1 MRRRFFLWAF
11 WVFLLIGVAWA
22 RAWVFRP
29 GTHHPGSYFN
39 RGRNAAWIGVEWARE
54 PHPAQAIAALA
65 HDLRRRQIRYVFV
78 YTSYL
83 RPDGTFNP
91 TFAHLADFVSQ
102 LRRAY
107 PLLHIQAWIGL
118 PLEYVD
124 LSDAATR
131 EKIVRFC
138 VNVVRTTGVDGIHL
152 DPEPVPT
159 DEENVLL
166 LLDELREALGAQGA
180 LSIAAR
186 RIWPIWPDGPWPLVG
201 RFAWRARYYREVAR
215 RVDQIAVMT
224 YDSALPW
231 AFLYRYWVRFQ
242 VIEISRAVEGT
253 GAALF
258 FGVPT
263 SEERTW
269 THRPEAENLRSGL
282 AGVVDGLNDAAARPA
297 AVAGVAIYPYWE
309 TDEKEWQIYEE
320 LWLGKGDP

>member
-131 EKIVRFC
+131 EKIVWFC

-166 LLDELREALGAQGA
+166 LLDELREALGARGPSPSQRGG
-180 LSIAAR
+180 SGR
-186 RIWPIWPDGPWPLVG
+186 SGRMGHGPWSGASPGGPATTG
-201 RFAWRARYYREVAR
+201 RWPGAWIR
-215 RVDQIAVMT
+215 
-224 YDSALPW
+224 
-231 AFLYRYWVRFQ
+231 
-242 VIEISRAVEGT
+242 SR
-253 GAALF
+253 
-258 FGVPT
+258 
-263 SEERTW
+263 
-269 THRPEAENLRSGL
+269 
-282 AGVVDGLNDAAARPA
+282 
-297 AVAGVAIYPYWE
+297 
-309 TDEKEWQIYEE
+309 
-320 LWLGKGDP
+320 